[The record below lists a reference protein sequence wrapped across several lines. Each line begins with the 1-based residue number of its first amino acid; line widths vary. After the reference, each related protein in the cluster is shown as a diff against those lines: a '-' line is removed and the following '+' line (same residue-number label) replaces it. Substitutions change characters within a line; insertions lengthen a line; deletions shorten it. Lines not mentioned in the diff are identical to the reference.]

1 MHPLFEPCAKPRVF
15 ALPVHAD
22 FPKHLVAGLEQRLSK
37 AAPESWARTTVIVNT
52 ERMAR
57 RLRAILSDG
66 PARFLPKI
74 LTVTDIAGPAGLS
87 LGVFGLP
94 KQRPGLRRRL
104 ELAQLVE
111 KLLQAEPGLAP
122 MSSAYALA
130 DSLAG
135 LLDEMHDEA
144 VQVGVLQ
151 KLDLGA
157 HSEHWNR
164 ALRFLEI
171 VLPFAEADQSL
182 LDPAARFQLAVDT
195 LIESWTKSAPGD
207 PILLAGSTGSR
218 GTTARLMD
226 AIAKLPQGAVILP
239 GFDFDQPQHIW
250 DQIAASNAGEDHPQ
264 ERLSQVLQRLEINA
278 GNVHPWDKSISPTTP
293 RSALF
298 SLALRPAPV
307 TDQWR
312 KDGPKL
318 SNLAQACEGMTL
330 VEADTPRGE
339 AAAIAYRLRQ
349 ALADGQ
355 TAALITPDRM
365 LTRQVTAALDLWRI
379 TPDDS
384 AGRPLALSAPGRF
397 LRQVSD
403 LTAAQVTSEALIA
416 ILKHPLT
423 STGRSRRGPHLRL
436 TRLFEMWLRK
446 SGPSYPTP
454 ALIHKWAK
462 AENDPEAQG
471 WADWVCEVLSSCDAI
486 HAGPLGTILEQTLSL
501 VDLIASGDVTRDDTG
516 QLWLEEAGEKA
527 QNMIAE
533 LKEEADAGGTY
544 TPRSFT
550 DLLNAVLQNE
560 TVRDAV
566 SSDPRIMIWGTL
578 EARVQGAD
586 LVILGGLNEG
596 IWPSQPSP
604 DPWLNRQMRKDAGLT
619 LPDRRIGLQAHDFQ
633 QAVAAKT
640 VILTRARRDSDA
652 ETVPSRWLNRL
663 TNLLSGI
670 GPQGEDCLA
679 AMRSR
684 GDMLLADV
692 AALERPTKTLTPA
705 PRPEP
710 APPVL
715 ARPTELS
722 FTDVEKLRR
731 DPYHIYAKHVL
742 RLRPLDDLRKA
753 PDARLRGQVL
763 HKVFEVFTRSALDG
777 LPANARDLLMQAADK
792 VLASAEGWTAAERQ
806 WRVHID
812 RIADGFLIAEA
823 QRRKI
828 ASPFAL
834 EVHGSLKI
842 PGGGRLFGRADRV
855 DVTDT
860 GELVLYDY
868 KSGAPPSPKIIEHY
882 NRQLHLEAAVA
893 EANGFKGVPA
903 ATVAEIAFL
912 GLHKD
917 LRTTRVQHNEDPD
930 FVSKSWEAFLAL
942 FQRYQKPEKGYLS
955 RRAVKDM
962 AWAGEYDHLARYG
975 EWDDSTSGSPESV
988 T

>member
-1 MHPLFEPCAKPRVF
+1 MHPLFEPSAKPRVY

-22 FPKHLVAGLEQRLSK
+22 FPKHLVAGLEQRLSQT
-37 AAPESWARTTVIVNT
+37 APETAAKTTVIVNT

-57 RLRAILSDG
+57 RLRTILSDG
-66 PARFLPKI
+66 SARLLPKI
-74 LTVTDIAGPAGLS
+74 LTVTDIAGHAGLG
-87 LGVFGLP
+87 LGIFGLP

-122 MSSAYALA
+122 SSSAYALA

-135 LLDEMHDEA
+135 LLDEMHDE
-144 VQVGVLQ
+144 GVPVDALQ
-151 KLDLGA
+151 NLDLGA

-171 VLPFAEADQSL
+171 VLPFAEANQGL
-182 LDPAARFQLAVDT
+182 LDPAARFRLAVDT
-195 LIESWTKSAPGD
+195 LVETWAKTAPTV

-239 GFDFDQPQHIW
+239 GFDFNQPKHIW
-250 DQIAASNAGEDHPQ
+250 DQMAASDVGEDHPQ
-264 ERLSQVLQRLEINA
+264 ERLSQVLQRLKITA
-278 GNVHPWDKSISPTTP
+278 GDIHPWDQTVVPTSP

-312 KDGPKL
+312 QDGPKL
-318 SNLAQACEGMTL
+318 IDLVGACGGMTL

-379 TPDDS
+379 APDDS

-403 LTAAQVTSEALIA
+403 LAAAQVTSEALIA

-423 STGRSRRGPHLRL
+423 STGKSRRGPHLRH

-454 ALIHKWAK
+454 ELVRSWSNTEDSAEARSWASWIC
-462 AENDPEAQG
+462 N
-471 WADWVCEVLSSCDAI
+471 VLSACDAV
-486 HAGPLGTILEQTLSL
+486 HGGPLREILNQVLSL
-501 VDLIASGDVTRDDTG
+501 VDLVASGDPSRDDTG
-516 QLWLEEAGEKA
+516 ELWLKEAGEKA
-527 QNMIAE
+527 QSIIEE

-560 TVRDAV
+560 TVRDAI

-586 LVILGGLNEG
+586 LVILGGLNDG
-596 IWPSQPSP
+596 IWPSQPTP

-670 GPQGEDCLA
+670 GPKGEDCLA

-684 GDMLLADV
+684 GDTLLGDV

-742 RLRPLDDLRKA
+742 RLRPIDDLRKA

-763 HKVFEVFTRSALDG
+763 HKVFEAFTRSTWDG
-777 LPANARDLLMQAADK
+777 LPDNARDLLMQAADK

-828 ASPFAL
+828 ASPFTL
-834 EVHGSLKI
+834 EVNGSLKI

-893 EANGFKGVPA
+893 EANGFKGIPA
-903 ATVAEIAFL
+903 ATVTEIAFL

-917 LRTTRVQHNEDPD
+917 LRATRVQRNEDPD
-930 FVSKSWEAFLAL
+930 FVSKSWVAFLAL
-942 FQRYQKPEKGYLS
+942 FQRYRKPGKGYLS
-955 RRAVKDM
+955 RRAVKDL
-962 AWAGEYDHLARYG
+962 AWAGEYDHLARHG
-975 EWDDSTSGSPESV
+975 EWDDSTSGSLESV